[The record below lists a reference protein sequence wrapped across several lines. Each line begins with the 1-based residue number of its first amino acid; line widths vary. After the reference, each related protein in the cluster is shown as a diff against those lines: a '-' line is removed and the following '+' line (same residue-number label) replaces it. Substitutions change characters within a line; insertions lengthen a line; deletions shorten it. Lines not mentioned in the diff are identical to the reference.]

1 MILEQRIPKEFYS
14 LFRTKNMDS
23 YMQILVAI
31 YDENSEV
38 FTALGLTREECQ
50 LIIEDT
56 VERARIVWVSG
67 DELINENESGQM
79 IQNDQDIESAEQK
92 YSDSPGF
99 ILKRLI
105 RWGWIKSDFDEKL
118 NTYVISFP
126 EYSQLYIELFKKL
139 LSDDEGM
146 ERESMLSVYSALFT
160 YHSDSEKNNDILK
173 NALRTSKRLGQML
186 SNMQDG
192 MRSYFDDL
200 SGMKNFIG
208 IQKVLVEEINNSD
221 SRKYAILTTT
231 DSFYRYKEAVKELTS
246 RILNENEKKKDE
258 LEKKRSGLEPGSIE
272 FRRNEFSIDYCEK
285 ARTLVYQIEREFNQI
300 ERKYNKLIEQKTIFA
315 KRALARI
322 HYIFKEEI
330 KAGEEQAR
338 NEGVREGHKEGRL
351 EGCKEG
357 RLEGREEGRIE
368 TLYTDCNMSV
378 PDIAKKVS
386 KSEEYVREIIKK
398 ISAACL

>member
-1 MILEQRIPKEFYS
+1 
-14 LFRTKNMDS
+14 
-23 YMQILVAI
+23 MQILVAI

-67 DELINENESGQM
+67 DELINENESGQI

-208 IQKVLVEEINNSD
+208 IQKVLVS
-221 SRKYAILTTT
+221 
-231 DSFYRYKEAVKELTS
+231 SFTASL
-246 RILNENEKKKDE
+246 
-258 LEKKRSGLEPGSIE
+258 
-272 FRRNEFSIDYCEK
+272 
-285 ARTLVYQIEREFNQI
+285 
-300 ERKYNKLIEQKTIFA
+300 
-315 KRALARI
+315 
-322 HYIFKEEI
+322 
-330 KAGEEQAR
+330 
-338 NEGVREGHKEGRL
+338 
-351 EGCKEG
+351 
-357 RLEGREEGRIE
+357 
-368 TLYTDCNMSV
+368 
-378 PDIAKKVS
+378 
-386 KSEEYVREIIKK
+386 
-398 ISAACL
+398 